1 MKEGLTF
8 TKLAVYNTSLI
19 PSGREKVVQ
28 LIGEKHVNSKMNDIQ
43 KKVLLET
50 GTQVSLVP
58 NNYLIKDLPNV
69 ETIKIEESSASTMG
83 ESDRDT
89 LSRMG
94 WADISYKIKQLRF

>member
-1 MKEGLTF
+1 MKERLTF

-43 KKVLLET
+43 TKELLET

-58 NNYLIKDLPNV
+58 NNQLIKDLPNV
-69 ETIKIEESSASTMG
+69 ETIKIEESSESTMG

-94 WADISYKIKQLRF
+94 RHKL